1 MENIVGKRMYRGLL
15 KSLARVWN
23 PKDIQERGMQDKVL
37 AQLQAAER
45 GLLRAKAAR
54 DKAGLT
60 AFAAVLGS
68 LKLSSLNQV
77 DNLKTLQEI
86 VIALEKATSQPK

>member
-1 MENIVGKRMYRGLL
+1 MYRGLL
-15 KSLARVWN
+15 KSIAKVWHQ
-23 PKDIQERGMQDKVL
+23 KDIPDEAIREKVL
-37 AQLQAAER
+37 QHLQAAER
-45 GLLRAKAAR
+45 GLLRAKVAR

-77 DNLKTLQEI
+77 DNLKTLQQI
-86 VIALEKATSQPK
+86 VIAVEGAMKPDVR